1 MSKEVHTD
9 IKRQKKRGGW
19 GCGTIHSYEMN
30 AVLLEK
36 FGFVSPPG

>member
-9 IKRQKKRGGW
+9 IKRKKKGCV
-19 GCGTIHSYEMN
+19 CGTIHSYEMN